1 MRLADLIGP
10 EVPATDKEIRGLAE
24 DSRKVRPGY
33 LFAALAG
40 TKTDGA
46 RFIDDA
52 LSRGAVA
59 VLTTP
64 DAPIPDADIVAL
76 RDPNPR
82 RRFAALAA
90 RFYGPQPD
98 TIVAVTGTNGK
109 TSVASFIRQI
119 WEQMG
124 HRAASIG
131 TLGVVAEGLERETG
145 LTTPDIVTL
154 HETLRELR
162 EREITHVACEASS
175 HGLVQYRLDGLR
187 LAAAAYTNLSRD
199 HMDYH
204 ATVEDYFF
212 AKARLFGQLLPPGGV
227 AVINM
232 DDPFGADLEGL
243 CWARGHRLIRIGHDA
258 GDIRLLKR
266 RPHDAGQELTI
277 GHDGGVIDVD
287 LPLVG
292 EFQALNA
299 LTAAALVIGCGG
311 EAQAAFRAL
320 EHLRAVPG
328 RMEPVSVLGNGARV
342 YVDYAHTPDALKT
355 VLQAL
360 RPHVQGRLVVVF
372 GCGGDRD
379 RGKRPLMGAAA
390 SEFADKVYVT
400 DDNPRSEEPAAIR
413 AEILK
418 AAPGAVEIGDRAA
431 AIEAAMRDLQPG
443 DMLVVAGKGHE
454 RGQIIKGEVRDFSD
468 FAEVRKVA
476 AAIERG
482 GGQ

>member
-109 TSVASFIRQI
+109 TSVASFTRQI

-277 GHDGGVIDVD
+277 GHDGGVTDVD

-328 RMEPVSVLGNGARV
+328 RMELVSVLGNGARV

-476 AAIERG
+476 ASIERG

>member
-109 TSVASFIRQI
+109 TSVASFTRQI

-328 RMEPVSVLGNGARV
+328 RMELVSVLGNGARV

-431 AIEAAMRDLQPG
+431 AIAAAMRDLQPG

>member
-109 TSVASFIRQI
+109 TSVASFTRQI

-277 GHDGGVIDVD
+277 GHDGGVTDVA

-328 RMEPVSVLGNGARV
+328 RMELVSVLGNGARV